1 MSDLKCGHAT
11 ADAECL
17 GFRSER
23 DNAAVIVRKNDQR
36 FPAQFRLKD
45 PLTGSVELIAVNQ
58 REHRGSH
65 QKYLRRPL
73 PFRQGRNEVR
83 GRATRTHIRRCVKSV
98 GNASNRR
105 LE

>member
-73 PFRQGRNEVR
+73 PSGR
-83 GRATRTHIRRCVKSV
+83 GGMRCVAEPRVPISV
-98 GNASNRR
+98 VV
-105 LE
+105 